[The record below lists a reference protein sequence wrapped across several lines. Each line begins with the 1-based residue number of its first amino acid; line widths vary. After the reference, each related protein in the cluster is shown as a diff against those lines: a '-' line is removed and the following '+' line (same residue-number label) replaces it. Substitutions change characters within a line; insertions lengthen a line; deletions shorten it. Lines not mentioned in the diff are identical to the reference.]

1 MMAPD
6 RPNNGSQHAHVKPV
20 WAQLDIVVITGMSG
34 SGKNAAMRVLEDN
47 SFFCIDNLPV
57 LLIPRFIDLCQGYRE
72 GIQRVA
78 LGIDLRGAQ
87 FIEGWSQVLTETHR
101 AGHRVDV
108 VFLEASDESL
118 LRRFNETRRPHP
130 LQGSGSVQ
138 EGIAQERKALT
149 EMRDSA
155 DRVIDTTRLNVH
167 DLKKVIEDSCIRAL
181 GKRRMSVFLVSFGY
195 KYGIP
200 NEADIVVDVRF
211 LPNPFFVSGLEAKS
225 GLAPE
230 VRDFVLSRPETHTF
244 VERMN
249 ALLEFTLPNYEREG
263 KSNLTLAFGCTGG
276 RHRSVVLATEFGRRL
291 EGAPWRM
298 HLRHRD
304 VDR

>member
-1 MMAPD
+1 MP
-6 RPNNGSQHAHVKPV
+6 SL
-20 WAQLDIVVITGMSG
+20 LDIVVITGMSG

-72 GIQRVA
+72 GIERVA
-78 LGIDLRGAQ
+78 FGIDLRGAQ
-87 FIEGWSQVLTETHR
+87 FIEGWQSVLAETRR
-101 AGHRVDV
+101 AGHHVEV
-108 VFLEASDESL
+108 IFLDASDELL

-130 LQGSGSVQ
+130 LQGDGSVQ
-138 EGIAQERKALT
+138 EGIARERAALT
-149 EMRDSA
+149 AMRDSA
-155 DRVIDTTRLNVH
+155 DRVIDTTLLNVH
-167 DLKKVIEDSCIRAL
+167 DLKKVIEDSCVRAL
-181 GKRRMSVFLVSFGY
+181 GKRQMSIFLMSFGY

-200 NEADIVVDVRF
+200 AEADMVMDVRF

-230 VRDFVLSRPETHTF
+230 VRDFVLGRTETHAF

-249 ALLEFTLPNYEREG
+249 SLLDFTLPNYEREG

-276 RHRSVVLATEFGRRL
+276 KHRSVVLAAEFARHL
-291 EGAPWRM
+291 EGTPWRIQ
-298 HLRHRD
+298 LTHRD
-304 VDR
+304 IDR

>member
-1 MMAPD
+1 MP
-6 RPNNGSQHAHVKPV
+6 SL
-20 WAQLDIVVITGMSG
+20 LDIVVITGMSG

-72 GIQRVA
+72 GIERVA
-78 LGIDLRGAQ
+78 FGIDLRGAQ
-87 FIEGWSQVLTETHR
+87 FIEGWQSVLAETRR
-101 AGHRVDV
+101 AGHHVEV
-108 VFLEASDESL
+108 IFLDASDELL

-130 LQGSGSVQ
+130 LQGDGSVQ
-138 EGIAQERKALT
+138 EGIARERAALT
-149 EMRDSA
+149 AMRDSA
-155 DRVIDTTRLNVH
+155 DRVIDTTLLNVH
-167 DLKKVIEDSCIRAL
+167 DLKKVIEDSCVRAL
-181 GKRRMSVFLVSFGY
+181 GKRQMSIFLMSFGY

-200 NEADIVVDVRF
+200 AEADMVMDVRF

-230 VRDFVLSRPETHTF
+230 VRDFVLGRTETHAF

-249 ALLEFTLPNYEREG
+249 ALLDFTLPNYEREG

-276 RHRSVVLATEFGRRL
+276 KHRSVVLAAEFARHL
-291 EGAPWRM
+291 EGTPWRIQ
-298 HLRHRD
+298 LTHRD
-304 VDR
+304 IDR